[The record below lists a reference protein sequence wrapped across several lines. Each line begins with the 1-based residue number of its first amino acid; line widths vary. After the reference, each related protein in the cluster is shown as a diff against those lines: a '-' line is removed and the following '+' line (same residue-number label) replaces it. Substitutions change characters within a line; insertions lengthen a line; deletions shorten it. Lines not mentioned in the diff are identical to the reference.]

1 MVQHAH
7 IIGTYD
13 TARRAVWLIFALNL
27 GLCVA
32 KLLAG
37 WSGHSFAL
45 VADGINNLGDVGI
58 SVALLAGIWL
68 ARRPPDH
75 NHAYGHG
82 KFEQETSR
90 VVALA
95 VLVTG
100 VFVVVEGWERLGDVH
115 GPPEPLVLE
124 VAGVAI
130 LVKSFMYFY
139 QRRIAAQ
146 VGSGALAADA
156 LNHQLDIAAT
166 VCVLAGS
173 GALWWGGPAWAPAD
187 DAAAVAVGALMCCT
201 AAQVVYQASSELL
214 DRMPPE
220 DLVAQIRAIAQAHP
234 GVVRVEELVGR
245 KAGMHYLID
254 LHLEVEGQMQ
264 VRTAHALGHQ
274 VKARVM
280 AELPQIQDIVI
291 HLEPADDALQEAS
304 RNDSRS

>member
-7 IIGTYD
+7 ILGTYD
-13 TARRAVWLIFALNL
+13 TATRAVWLIFALNL

-58 SVALLAGIWL
+58 SVALLTGIWL

-100 VFVVVEGWERLGDVH
+100 AFVIIEGLERLGDVH

-124 VAGVAI
+124 VAGAAI
-130 LVKSFMYFY
+130 LVKSFMYYY
-139 QRRIAAQ
+139 QRRVATQ

-166 VCVLAGS
+166 ACVLAGS
-173 GALWWGGPAWAPAD
+173 AALWWGGPAWAPAD

-201 AAQVVYQASSELL
+201 AVQVVYQASSELL
-214 DRMPPE
+214 DHMPPE
-220 DLVAQIRAIAQAHP
+220 ELVEQIRALAHAHP

-254 LHLEVEGQMQ
+254 LHLEVAGDMQ
-264 VRTAHALGHQ
+264 VRDAHALGHQ
-274 VKARVM
+274 VKARIM
-280 AELPQIQDIVI
+280 AQLPQIQDIVI
-291 HLEPADDALQEAS
+291 HLEPAKDLQEAT
-304 RNDSRS
+304 RNGARS

>member
-7 IIGTYD
+7 TLGNYD
-13 TARRAVWLIFALNL
+13 TATRSAWLIFALNL
-27 GLCVA
+27 GLCTA

-37 WSGHSFAL
+37 WTGRSFAL
-45 VADGINNLGDVGI
+45 FADGINNLGDVGI
-58 SVALLAGIWL
+58 SVALLIGMWL

-100 VFVVVEGWERLGDVH
+100 AFIVSQGLGRVGDRH

-124 VAGVAI
+124 VAVVAI
-130 LVKSFMYFY
+130 VVKTFMYFY
-139 QRRIAAQ
+139 QRRIALQ

-173 GALWWGGPAWAPAD
+173 AAVWVGGPEWSSAD
-187 DAAAVAVGALMCCT
+187 NAAAIAIGVLMCF
-201 AAQVVYQASSELL
+201 AAGNVVYQASSELL
-214 DRMPPE
+214 DRMPPAE
-220 DLVAQIRAIAQAHP
+220 LVGEIRAIAQSQP
-234 GVVRVEELVGR
+234 GVVAVEQLVGR

-254 LHLEVEGQMQ
+254 LHLEVVGEMQ
-264 VRTAHALGHQ
+264 VRTAHTLGHQ
-274 VKARVM
+274 VKARIM
-280 AELPQIQDIVI
+280 GQLPQIQDIVI
-291 HLEPADDALQEAS
+291 HLEPAADAPQEA
-304 RNDSRS
+304 N

>member
-1 MVQHAH
+1 MVQHAQT
-7 IIGTYD
+7 IGTYD
-13 TARRAVWLIFALNL
+13 RATRAVWLIFALNL
-27 GLCVA
+27 ALCLA

-90 VVALA
+90 IVALA

-100 VFVVVEGWERLGDVH
+100 AFVVVEGLGRLGEHH
-115 GPPEPLVLE
+115 GPPDLLVLG
-124 VAGVAI
+124 VAGAAI
-130 LVKSFMYFY
+130 LVKSFMYFF

-156 LNHQLDIAAT
+156 LNHQLDVAAT
-166 VCVLAGS
+166 TCVLAGS
-173 GALWWGGPAWAPAD
+173 AAIWLWGPAWAPAD
-187 DAAAVAVGALMCCT
+187 DAAAVAVGALMCGS
-201 AAQVVYQASSELL
+201 AGHVVYRATSELL
-214 DRMPPE
+214 DQMPPKE
-220 DLVAQIRAIAQAHP
+220 LVAQIRAIAHAHP
-234 GVVRVEELVGR
+234 GVVGVEELVGR

-254 LHLEVEGQMQ
+254 LHLEVEGEMQ

-274 VKARVM
+274 VKARIM
-280 AELPQIQDIVI
+280 EQIPQIQDIVI
-291 HLEPADDALQEAS
+291 HLEPAEGALQEAS
-304 RNDSRS
+304 RNGSRN